1 MKRILSLAFL
11 AAFCL
16 SISAADLY
24 VSLSTGNNK
33 NDGKTPA
40 TALKNIFKALD
51 ICEAG
56 DVIHVAEGNYHG
68 KMNCGGLEMKKP
80 VSLICG
86 YSPRLRGTRPDA
98 LPDHAPPHQ
107 QDGSHG
113 SRAGNAED

>member
-86 YSPRLRGTRPDA
+86 YSPDFAERAPMRFPTMLR
-98 LPDHAPPHQ
+98 PHQ
-107 QDGSHG
+107 QNGSHG

>member
-1 MKRILSLAFL
+1 MKRIPSLAFL

-56 DVIHVAEGNYHG
+56 DVIHVAE
-68 KMNCGGLEMKKP
+68 
-80 VSLICG
+80 
-86 YSPRLRGTRPDA
+86 RLRTLN
-98 LPDHAPPHQ
+98 LPQPTKGASLAPWMQ
-107 QDGSHG
+107 IG
-113 SRAGNAED
+113 RAHV